1 MKIHKSKKRAVE
13 SEVQK
18 GWNTFVALFALEVK
32 IGLGSR
38 ATLDRIRRWET
49 KAMSRL
55 FRFKKMMRPGQTFA
69 QEQPGLPGKYG

>member
-32 IGLGSR
+32 IGLGVVQLWTESE
-38 ATLDRIRRWET
+38 D
-49 KAMSRL
+49 
-55 FRFKKMMRPGQTFA
+55 
-69 QEQPGLPGKYG
+69 GKQKR